1 LPDKHQIAI
10 DATPTTSGRGA
21 MRDPIREKIMI
32 KHVGGTAILA
42 GALATLGGS
51 ALAATVSLVATIEIP
66 GNKLEQFDIG
76 YVDSDAGRYYITDRS
91 NAAVDIIDTRKLAYI
106 GRVGG
111 FVGLKRDANGRP
123 AIQLSGPNGLAFD
136 TEKHQL
142 WAADGDSTVKVI
154 DVAVDPPR
162 VIAVINTGGGK
173 RADELGVDSRDGLA
187 LIGNNAEKPT
197 YVTFVS
203 TKPGNAI
210 LAKIEMPDA
219 SDGIDQPLFVPQT
232 GLFYGSVPIWKED
245 KRHGGLAVFDP
256 KTLKM
261 VKLIP
266 IDDCQPLGLAQ
277 GPGTKV
283 IVGCAAGAN
292 KTRTP
297 GMDAVTVIIDV
308 ATEKVVKRIKEVGG
322 QDEVWYNP
330 TAHQYYTAS
339 RDAPGGPVLGVID
352 AETDTFIGSAPTGE
366 NAHSVAADSKTG
378 MIFVPLTTPNPACAN
393 GCIGVYQVK

>member
-1 LPDKHQIAI
+1 MMKGLQA
-10 DATPTTSGRGA
+10 
-21 MRDPIREKIMI
+21 
-32 KHVGGTAILA
+32 AILA
-42 GALATLGGS
+42 CAYVAITGNAM
-51 ALAATVSLVATIEIP
+51 AATVSLVTTIAIP

-76 YVDSDAGRYYITDRS
+76 YVDSQTGRYYIADRS
-91 NAAVDIIDTRKLAYI
+91 NAGVDIFDTRKLTYV

-111 FVGLKRDANGRP
+111 FVGLKFAPDGRP

-136 TEKHQL
+136 TEKRQL

-154 DVAVDPPR
+154 DVTADPPKI
-162 VIAVINTGGGK
+162 IASINTGGEK
-173 RADELGVDSRDGLA
+173 RADELGVDSRDGLV

-203 TKPGNAI
+203 TKPDHAV
-210 LAKIEMPDA
+210 LAKVEMPDA

-232 GLFYGSVPIWKED
+232 GLFYASVPIWKED

-261 VKLIP
+261 TKLIP

-292 KTRTP
+292 QARTP
-297 GMDAVTVIIDV
+297 GMSAVTVIIDV
-308 ATEKVVKRIKEVGG
+308 AAEKIVKRVTEIGG

-330 TAHQYYTAS
+330 NAHQYYTGS
-339 RDAPGGPVLGVID
+339 RDAPGGPALGVID
-352 AETDTFIGSAPTGE
+352 ANTDTFIGSAPTGE
-366 NAHSVAADSKTG
+366 NAHSVAADSQNN
-378 MIFVPLTTPNPACAN
+378 MIFVPLTAGNPACAN